1 MRLRTALLATAMIA
15 ATPGAVLAATIITY
29 GQTSGVN
36 TVTGTANATG
46 THFSGTDIAVTITQI
61 DDAGTAVPTSAYLD
75 LVADSTSGAT
85 APPSVA
91 IIQHFRGAFT
101 INAAAD
107 GSGTNYLSGAFFD
120 GTFGIRGGSGLV
132 LTSDGV
138 FTSDVIDD
146 LAPPRNFSM
155 TFTNVLPPVST
166 SGVQAA
172 NSADCAPFFSV
183 GCNDTG
189 QTFGSFTGSV
199 SGNASA
205 AIPEPA
211 TLGVLGLGL
220 LGLGL
225 TRRLRR

>member
-1 MRLRTALLATAMIA
+1 MRALLLATTLVALPA
-15 ATPGAVLAATIITY
+15 FAHAATIITY
-29 GQTSGVN
+29 GQTSGSN

-61 DDAGTAVPTSAYLD
+61 DDAGTAVPTTAYLD
-75 LVADSTSGAT
+75 LAADSTSGAT
-85 APPSVA
+85 APPGLA
-91 IIQHFRGAFT
+91 IIQHFRGAFS

-107 GSGTNYLSGAFFD
+107 NSGTNYLSGAFFD
-120 GTFGIRGGSGLV
+120 GTFGLRGGSCLV

-138 FTSDVIDD
+138 FTSDVIDN

-155 TFTNVLPPVST
+155 TFTNVTPPVST
-166 SGVQAA
+166 VGTQAA
-172 NSADCAPFFSV
+172 NSADCAPFFTV

-189 QTFGSFTGSV
+189 ATFGSFTGSV

-211 TLGVLGLGL
+211 TLGILGLGL
-220 LGLGL
+220 LGIAAV
-225 TRRLRR
+225 RRRQGA

>member
-1 MRLRTALLATAMIA
+1 MKALLLAT
-15 ATPGAVLAATIITY
+15 TLVVLPALAGAATIITY
-29 GQTSGVN
+29 GQTSGAN

-61 DDAGTAVPTSAYLD
+61 DDAGTVTPTLAYLD

-85 APPSVA
+85 APPSFTIV
-91 IIQHFRGAFT
+91 QHFRGAFS

-107 GSGTNYLSGAFFD
+107 NSGTNYLSGAFFD
-120 GTFGIRGGSGLV
+120 GTFGLRGGSGLV

-138 FTSDVIDD
+138 FTTDVIDHLD
-146 LAPPRNFSM
+146 APRNFSM